1 MTITS
6 DSASGAWEQASKYV
20 LANGTLYPDM
30 IEVLNGVVTIDS
42 ESFPFDSEFDVK
54 FREIF
59 GDDRIDYASQYTF
72 VNPTLAEDGSYIYT
86 PIKTRWNE
94 TYFGRMV
101 KYRGEFNQLDNII
114 KTLKKGMNVK
124 RCEIIIYDP
133 LTDAKNMYSQ
143 PCLLAID
150 IKPRNRVLT
159 MSAFFRSQ
167 AVSKSGYADY
177 TALLRLGKFLGDAS
191 GNTLKTLV
199 VYATSLHIRKQ
210 NKELHKTKTMLE
222 FLENR

>member
-6 DSASGAWEQASKYV
+6 DNASTAWENASRYV
-20 LANGTLYPDM
+20 LENGTPYADM
-30 IEVLNGVVTIDS
+30 LEVLNGVVTISS
-42 ESFPFDSEFDVK
+42 ETFPFDPKFDLK

-72 VNPTLAEDGSYIYT
+72 VNPTVAEDGSYVYT
-86 PIKTRWNE
+86 PIKARWNE

-101 KYRGEFNQLDNII
+101 KYRGEFNQLDNVI

-167 AVSKSGYADY
+167 AISKSGYADY
-177 TALLRLGKFLGDAS
+177 TALIRLGKFLGEAS
-191 GNTLKTLV
+191 DNVLKTIV

-210 NKELHKTKTMLE
+210 NKELHKTKAMLE
-222 FLENR
+222 FLENK